1 MLAALIPRLRVLLV
15 TFWVGS
21 AWTIGYVVAPLL
33 FATLTDRAQAGTLA
47 GLFFKA
53 EAWISL
59 ICGASLLAILWAER
73 ENPTRIL
80 QIKLVIV
87 MMLCAVIGY
96 FGLQPYM
103 AELRA
108 IAAQSGGIMDDAMRT
123 RFGVLH
129 GVASVIYLLHS
140 LLGVGLVLKST

>member
-73 ENPTRIL
+73 ENPTRTL

-140 LLGVGLVLKST
+140 LLGVALVLKSK

>member
-1 MLAALIPRLRVLLV
+1 MLPVLTPRLRVLLV

-21 AWTIGYVVAPLL
+21 AWTIGYVIAPLL
-33 FATLTDRAQAGTLA
+33 FATLTDRAQAGTRA

-59 ICGASLLAILWAER
+59 ICGVSLLAILLAER
-73 ENPTRIL
+73 ENPTRIV
-80 QIKLVIV
+80 QIKLVIA

-108 IAAQSGGIMDDAMRT
+108 IAAQSGGIMDDAMRN

-140 LLGVGLVLKST
+140 LLGVGLVLKSK

>member
-15 TFWVGS
+15 TFWAGS
-21 AWTIGYVVAPLL
+21 LWTIGYFIAPLL

-53 EAWISL
+53 GAWISL
-59 ICGASLLAILWAER
+59 ICGASLLAIIWTQR
-73 ENPTRIL
+73 VHSTRIL
-80 QIKLVIV
+80 QIKLVSG
-87 MMLCAVIGY
+87 MLLCTVLGY

-108 IAAQSGGIMDDAMRT
+108 IAAQSGGIMNDAMRS
-123 RFGVLH
+123 RFGMLH
-129 GVASVIYLLHS
+129 GAASVIYLIQSVLA
-140 LLGVGLVLKST
+140 VGLVLKSK

>member
-1 MLAALIPRLRVLLV
+1 MLSALLPRLRILLA
-15 TFWVGS
+15 TFWTGS
-21 AWTIGYVVAPLL
+21 LWTVGYVVAPVL
-33 FATLTDRAQAGTLA
+33 FSTLSDRTLAGTLA
-47 GLFFKA
+47 GAVFRA
-53 EAWISL
+53 QAWISL
-59 ICGASLLAILWAER
+59 VCGATLLAIVWADKQNLSR
-73 ENPTRIL
+73 SVL
-80 QIKLVIV
+80 IKLVIS
-87 MMLCAVIGY
+87 MLACTLIGY

-140 LLGVGLVLKST
+140 LLGVGLVLKSK

>member
-21 AWTIGYVVAPLL
+21 MWTVGYVVAPLL

-59 ICGASLLAILWAER
+59 ICGASLLAILWTER
-73 ENPTRIL
+73 ENPTRVL
-80 QIKLVIV
+80 QIKLVAGMI
-87 MMLCAVIGY
+87 LCTVIGY

-123 RFGVLH
+123 RFGMLH
-129 GVASVIYLLHS
+129 GVASAIYLIQSVLAMA
-140 LLGVGLVLKST
+140 LVLKAK

>member
-1 MLAALIPRLRVLLV
+1 MLVAMIPRLRVLLV

-21 AWTIGYVVAPLL
+21 LWTTGYVVAPLL
-33 FATLTDRAQAGTLA
+33 FATLADRAQAGTLA

-59 ICGASLLAILWAER
+59 ICGSSLLAIVWAER
-73 ENPTRIL
+73 ENPARVL

-87 MMLCAVIGY
+87 MLLCTVLGY

-108 IAAQSGGIMDDAMRT
+108 IAAQSGGIMDDAMRS
-123 RFGVLH
+123 RFGILH
-129 GVASVIYLLHS
+129 GVASAIYLIQS
-140 LLGVGLVLKST
+140 LLAVGLVLKSK

>member
-1 MLAALIPRLRVLLV
+1 MLPALIPRLRVLLV

-21 AWTIGYVVAPLL
+21 AWTIGYVIAPLL

-59 ICGASLLAILWAER
+59 ICGVSLLAILLAER
-73 ENPTRIL
+73 ENPTRIV
-80 QIKLVIV
+80 QIKLVIA

-140 LLGVGLVLKST
+140 LLGVGLVLKSK

>member
-1 MLAALIPRLRVLLV
+1 MLPVLTPRLRVLLV

-21 AWTIGYVVAPLL
+21 AWTIGYVIAPLL

-59 ICGASLLAILWAER
+59 ICGVSLLAILLAER
-73 ENPTRIL
+73 ENPTRIV
-80 QIKLVIV
+80 QIKLVIA
-87 MMLCAVIGY
+87 MMLCGVIGY

-140 LLGVGLVLKST
+140 LLGVGLVLKSK

>member
-15 TFWVGS
+15 TFWAGS
-21 AWTIGYVVAPLL
+21 MWTIGYVIAPLL

-53 EAWISL
+53 GAWISL
-59 ICGASLLAILWAER
+59 ICGASLLAIIRTQR
-73 ENPTRIL
+73 EHSTRIL
-80 QIKLVIV
+80 QIKLVSG
-87 MMLCAVIGY
+87 MLLCTVLGH

-108 IAAQSGGIMDDAMRT
+108 IAAQSGGIMDDAMRS
-123 RFGVLH
+123 RFGMLH
-129 GVASVIYLLHS
+129 GAASVIYLIQSVLA
-140 LLGVGLVLKST
+140 VALVLKSK

>member
-80 QIKLVIV
+80 QIKLVIG
-87 MMLCAVIGY
+87 MLLCTVLGY

-108 IAAQSGGIMDDAMRT
+108 IAAQSGGIMDDAMRS
-123 RFGVLH
+123 RFGMLH

-140 LLGVGLVLKST
+140 LLGVGLVLKSK

>member
-21 AWTIGYVVAPLL
+21 MWTIGYVVAPLL

-59 ICGASLLAILWAER
+59 ICGASLVAIIWTQR
-73 ENPTRIL
+73 EHPTHIL
-80 QIKLVIV
+80 QIKLVLA
-87 MMLCAVIGY
+87 MMVCTVVGY

-108 IAAQSGGIMDDAMRT
+108 IAAQSGGIMDDAT
-123 RFGVLH
+123 RSTFGMLH
-129 GVASVIYLLHS
+129 GAASAIYVIQS
-140 LLGVGLVLKST
+140 LLAVGLVLKSK

>member
-21 AWTIGYVVAPLL
+21 MWTIGYVVAPLL

-59 ICGASLLAILWAER
+59 ICGASLVAIIWTQR
-73 ENPTRIL
+73 EHPTHIL
-80 QIKLVIV
+80 QIKLVLA
-87 MMLCAVIGY
+87 MMVCTVVGY

-108 IAAQSGGIMDDAMRT
+108 IAAQSGGIMDDAT
-123 RFGVLH
+123 RSTFGMFH
-129 GVASVIYLLHS
+129 GAASAIYLIQS
-140 LLGVGLVLKST
+140 LLAVGLVLKSK

>member
-1 MLAALIPRLRVLLV
+1 MLVAMIPRLRVLLV

-21 AWTIGYVVAPLL
+21 LWTTGYVVAPLL
-33 FATLTDRAQAGTLA
+33 FATLADRAQAGTLA

-59 ICGASLLAILWAER
+59 ICGSSLLAIVWAER
-73 ENPTRIL
+73 ENPARVL

-87 MMLCAVIGY
+87 MILCTVLGY

-108 IAAQSGGIMDDAMRT
+108 IAAQSGGIMDDAMRS
-123 RFGVLH
+123 RFGILH
-129 GVASVIYLLHS
+129 GVASAIYLIQS
-140 LLGVGLVLKST
+140 LLAVGLVLKSK

>member
-1 MLAALIPRLRVLLV
+1 MLAALIPRLHVLLI

-21 AWTIGYVVAPLL
+21 MWTVGYVVAPLL

-59 ICGASLLAILWAER
+59 ICGASLLAIIWTQR
-73 ENPTRIL
+73 EHPTRIL
-80 QIKLVIV
+80 QIKLVLA
-87 MMLCAVIGY
+87 MMVCTVIGY

-123 RFGVLH
+123 RFGMLH
-129 GVASVIYLLHS
+129 GVASAIYLIQSVLAMA
-140 LLGVGLVLKST
+140 LVLKSK

>member
-1 MLAALIPRLRVLLV
+1 MLAALIPRLRSLLL

-21 AWTIGYVVAPLL
+21 LWTVGYVVAPLL

-47 GLFFKA
+47 GLFFKT

-59 ICGASLLAILWAER
+59 ICGASLLAIIWTQKEH
-73 ENPTRIL
+73 PTRTV
-80 QIKLVIV
+80 QIKLVIC
-87 MMLCAVIGY
+87 MILCTVIGY

-108 IAAQSGGIMDDAMRT
+108 IAAQSGGIMDDAIRS
-123 RFGVLH
+123 RFGMLH
-129 GVASVIYLLHS
+129 GAASAIYLIQS
-140 LLGVGLVLKST
+140 LIAVALILKSK

>member
-21 AWTIGYVVAPLL
+21 AWTIGYVFAPLL

-73 ENPTRIL
+73 ENPTRTL

-140 LLGVGLVLKST
+140 LLGVGLVLKSK

>member
-21 AWTIGYVVAPLL
+21 MWTIGYVVAPLL

-59 ICGASLLAILWAER
+59 ICGASLLAIIWTQR
-73 ENPTRIL
+73 EHPTHIL
-80 QIKLVIV
+80 QIKLVLA
-87 MMLCAVIGY
+87 MMVCTVVGY

-108 IAAQSGGIMDDAMRT
+108 IAAQSGGIMDDAT
-123 RFGVLH
+123 RSTFEMLH
-129 GVASVIYLLHS
+129 GAASVIYVIQS
-140 LLGVGLVLKST
+140 LLAVGLVLKSK

>member
-21 AWTIGYVVAPLL
+21 MWTIGYVVAPLL
-33 FATLTDRAQAGTLA
+33 FARLTDRAQAGTLA

-59 ICGASLLAILWAER
+59 ICGASLLAIIWTQR
-73 ENPTRIL
+73 EHPTHIL
-80 QIKLVIV
+80 QIKLVLA
-87 MMLCAVIGY
+87 MMVCTVVGY

-108 IAAQSGGIMDDAMRT
+108 IAAQSGGIMDDAT
-123 RFGVLH
+123 RSTFEMLH
-129 GVASVIYLLHS
+129 GAASVIYVIQS
-140 LLGVGLVLKST
+140 LLAVGLVLKSK

>member
-1 MLAALIPRLRVLLV
+1 MLVALIPRLRVLLV

-108 IAAQSGGIMDDAMRT
+108 IAVQSGGIMDDAMRT

-129 GVASVIYLLHS
+129 GMASVIYLLHS

>member
-1 MLAALIPRLRVLLV
+1 MLPVLIPRLRVLLV

-21 AWTIGYVVAPLL
+21 AWTIGYVIAPLL

-59 ICGASLLAILWAER
+59 ICGVSLLAILLAER
-73 ENPTRIL
+73 EHPTRIV
-80 QIKLVIV
+80 QIKLVIA

-108 IAAQSGGIMDDAMRT
+108 IAAQSGGIMDDAMRN

-140 LLGVGLVLKST
+140 LLGVGLVLKSK

>member
-15 TFWVGS
+15 TFWAGS
-21 AWTIGYVVAPLL
+21 LWTIGYVIAPLL

-53 EAWISL
+53 GAWISL

-73 ENPTRIL
+73 ENPTRTL

>member
-1 MLAALIPRLRVLLV
+1 MLAALIPRLRILLL

-21 AWTIGYVVAPLL
+21 LWTVGYVVAPLL

-59 ICGASLLAILWAER
+59 ICGASLLAMIWVER
-73 ENPTRIL
+73 EHPTRIL
-80 QIKLVIV
+80 QIKLVIG
-87 MMLCAVIGY
+87 MLLCTVIGY

-108 IAAQSGGIMDDAMRT
+108 IAAQSGGIMDDVVRS
-123 RFGVLH
+123 RFGMLH
-129 GVASVIYLLHS
+129 GAASVIYLLHS
-140 LLGVGLVLKST
+140 LLGVGLVLKSK

>member
-15 TFWVGS
+15 TFWAGS
-21 AWTIGYVVAPLL
+21 LWTIGYVIAPLL

-53 EAWISL
+53 GAWISL
-59 ICGASLLAILWAER
+59 ICGASLLAIIWTQR
-73 ENPTRIL
+73 VHSTRIL
-80 QIKLVIV
+80 QIKLVSG
-87 MMLCAVIGY
+87 MLLCTVLGY

-108 IAAQSGGIMDDAMRT
+108 IAAQSGGIMDDAMRS
-123 RFGVLH
+123 RFGMLH
-129 GVASVIYLLHS
+129 GAASVIYLIQSVLA
-140 LLGVGLVLKST
+140 VALVLKSK

>member
-1 MLAALIPRLRVLLV
+1 MLPVLIPRLRVLLV

-21 AWTIGYVVAPLL
+21 AWTIGYVIAPLL

-59 ICGASLLAILWAER
+59 ICGVSLLAILLAER
-73 ENPTRIL
+73 ENPTRIV
-80 QIKLVIV
+80 QIKLVIA

-140 LLGVGLVLKST
+140 LLGVGLVLKSK

>member
-1 MLAALIPRLRVLLV
+1 MLAALIPRLRILLL

-21 AWTIGYVVAPLL
+21 LWTVGYVIAPLL

-59 ICGASLLAILWAER
+59 ICGASLLAMIWVER
-73 ENPTRIL
+73 EHPTRIL
-80 QIKLVIV
+80 QIKLVIC
-87 MMLCAVIGY
+87 MLLCTVFGY

-108 IAAQSGGIMDDAMRT
+108 IAAHSGGIMDDVLRS
-123 RFGVLH
+123 RFGMLH
-129 GVASVIYLLHS
+129 GAASVIYLLHS
-140 LLGVGLVLKST
+140 LLGVGLVLKSK

>member
-59 ICGASLLAILWAER
+59 ICGASLLAIIWTQR
-73 ENPTRIL
+73 EHSTRLL

-140 LLGVGLVLKST
+140 LLGVGLVLKSK

>member
-15 TFWVGS
+15 TFWAGS
-21 AWTIGYVVAPLL
+21 LWTIGYVIAPLL

-53 EAWISL
+53 GAWISL

-73 ENPTRIL
+73 ENPTRTL

-140 LLGVGLVLKST
+140 LLGVGLVLKSK

>member
-1 MLAALIPRLRVLLV
+1 MLAALIPQLRVLLV

-21 AWTIGYVVAPLL
+21 MWTVGYVVAPLL

-47 GLFFKA
+47 GLFFKT

-59 ICGASLLAILWAER
+59 ICGASLLAIIWAQKEH
-73 ENPTRIL
+73 PTRTV
-80 QIKLVIV
+80 QIKLVIC
-87 MMLCAVIGY
+87 MILCTVIGY

-108 IAAQSGGIMDDAMRT
+108 IAAQSGGIMDDAMRS
-123 RFGVLH
+123 RFGMLH
-129 GVASVIYLLHS
+129 GAASAIYLVQS
-140 LLGVGLVLKST
+140 LLAVGLVLKSK

>member
-1 MLAALIPRLRVLLV
+1 MLPALIPRLRVLLV

-21 AWTIGYVVAPLL
+21 AWTIGYVIAPLL

-59 ICGASLLAILWAER
+59 ICGVSLLAILLAER
-73 ENPTRIL
+73 ENPTRIV
-80 QIKLVIV
+80 QIKLVIA

-129 GVASVIYLLHS
+129 GVASVIYLFHS
-140 LLGVGLVLKST
+140 LLGVGLVLKSK

>member
-1 MLAALIPRLRVLLV
+1 MLVALIPRLRVLLV

-73 ENPTRIL
+73 ENPTRTL

-108 IAAQSGGIMDDAMRT
+108 IAVQSGGIMDDAMRT

-140 LLGVGLVLKST
+140 LLGVRLVLKSK

>member
-1 MLAALIPRLRVLLV
+1 MLVALIPRLRVLLV

-33 FATLTDRAQAGTLA
+33 FATLSDRAQAGTLA

-59 ICGASLLAILWAER
+59 IFGASLLAILWAER

-108 IAAQSGGIMDDAMRT
+108 IAVQSGGIMDDAMRT

-129 GVASVIYLLHS
+129 GMASVIYLLHS

>member
-1 MLAALIPRLRVLLV
+1 MLVALIPRLRVLLV

-59 ICGASLLAILWAER
+59 MCGASLLAILWAER
-73 ENPTRIL
+73 DNPTRIL

-140 LLGVGLVLKST
+140 LLGVGLVLKSK

>member
-59 ICGASLLAILWAER
+59 ICGASLLAIIWTQR
-73 ENPTRIL
+73 VHSTRIL
-80 QIKLVIV
+80 QIKLVSG
-87 MMLCAVIGY
+87 MLLCTVLGY

-108 IAAQSGGIMDDAMRT
+108 IAAQSGGIMDDAMRS
-123 RFGVLH
+123 RFGMLH
-129 GVASVIYLLHS
+129 GAASVIYLIQSVLA
-140 LLGVGLVLKST
+140 VGLVLKSK

>member
-1 MLAALIPRLRVLLV
+1 MLVAMIPRLRVLLV

-21 AWTIGYVVAPLL
+21 LWTTGYVVAPLL
-33 FATLTDRAQAGTLA
+33 FATLADRAQAGTLA

-59 ICGASLLAILWAER
+59 ICGSSLLAIVWAER
-73 ENPTRIL
+73 ENPARVL

-87 MMLCAVIGY
+87 IMLCTVLGY

-108 IAAQSGGIMDDAMRT
+108 IAAQSGGIMDDAMRS
-123 RFGVLH
+123 RFGILH
-129 GVASVIYLLHS
+129 GVASAIYLIQS
-140 LLGVGLVLKST
+140 LLAVGLVLKSK

>member
-1 MLAALIPRLRVLLV
+1 MLASLIPRLRSLMI

-21 AWTIGYVVAPLL
+21 LWTVGYVVAPLL

-59 ICGASLLAILWAER
+59 ICGALLLAIIWTQR
-73 ENPTRIL
+73 EHPTRIM
-80 QIKLVIV
+80 QIKLVIC
-87 MMLCAVIGY
+87 MILCTVIGY
-96 FGLQPYM
+96 FGLQPHM

-108 IAAQSGGIMDDAMRT
+108 IAAQSGGIMDDAIRS
-123 RFGVLH
+123 RFGMLH
-129 GVASVIYLLHS
+129 GAASAIYLIQS
-140 LLGVGLVLKST
+140 LIAVALILKSK